1 MSADD
6 HESKT
11 PIETPET
18 PENPE
23 PQPDLPGG
31 ETPPDPDATEP
42 GPDPSSAEAQPDSP
56 SDEAQSDPP
65 GELTPAP
72 LAPELL
78 PAPTSSPVPL
88 DRNPTAVYLARLA
101 AGSRRTMRG
110 ALDTIAGLLTGGQA
124 EATVLPWHLLRYQ
137 HTAAVRAALVQKYAP
152 ATANKHLAA
161 LRGVLK
167 ESWRLN
173 QMGSDDY
180 HRAVDLPGVKGT
192 TLPAG
197 RALSPGEIRA
207 LFEACADGTPGGAR
221 DAGMLGTL
229 YGAGLRRSEC
239 VALDLADYEPS
250 TGALAVREGKGR
262 KARFAYL
269 PAGGRAAM
277 DAWIEVRGDEPGPLL
292 CPVRKDGLVIVRR
305 MTPQA
310 VLYALRKR
318 QGMAPGVAPFS
329 PHDLRR
335 TFIGDL
341 LDAGADLAAAQRLAG
356 HAQVGTT
363 ARYDRRP
370 EEMKRRAAELLHVPF
385 VTKSD
390 MAFKPFFGERG
401 VR

>member
-1 MSADD
+1 MSAD
-6 HESKT
+6 
-11 PIETPET
+11 
-18 PENPE
+18 E
-23 PQPDLPGG
+23 PQSTSTAEAPESPEGPEAHPDPSGV
-31 ETPPDPDATEP
+31 EIQPDPDIV
-42 GPDPSSAEAQPDSP
+42 EAQL
-56 SDEAQSDPP
+56 DPP
-65 GELTPAP
+65 GTLSPAP

-78 PAPTSSPVPL
+78 PAPTTPPVPL
-88 DRNPTAVYLARLA
+88 DQNPAAVYLARLA

-110 ALDTIAGLLTGGQA
+110 ALDTISGLLSGGQA
-124 EATVLPWHLLRYQ
+124 DAEALPWHQLRYR
-137 HTAAVRAALVQKYAP
+137 HTTAVRAALVEKYAP

-167 ESWRLN
+167 EAWRLG
-173 QMGSDDY
+173 QMESDDY

-192 TLPAG
+192 TLPKG
-197 RALSPGEIRA
+197 RALSSGEIRA
-207 LFEACADGTPGGAR
+207 LFEACADGKPGGAR
-221 DAGMLGTL
+221 DAALIATL
-229 YGAGLRRSEC
+229 YGAGLRRSES
-239 VALDLADYEPS
+239 VALDYPGDYEPS
-250 TGALAVREGKGR
+250 TGALAVRAGKGR
-262 KARFAYL
+262 KARYAYL

-292 CPVRKDGLVIVRR
+292 CPVRKDGLIIVRR

-318 QGMAPGVAPFS
+318 QEMAPGVAPFS

-385 VTKSD
+385 AAPED
-390 MAFKPFFGERG
+390 ER
-401 VR
+401 R